1 MNSILA
7 LPNELVLHVLRF
19 TDPDDLENLS
29 QIKLNWYRAAI
40 PLLRLHIERKRQYSY
55 LSGRNHYWPDV
66 VVSILR
72 DPDVAY
78 YVRHLEV
85 DYDTTTALYNKSGRS
100 SSRSYL
106 HEGSYLQVSSYLH
119 VGSSDAKMIEE
130 SVESSLLPLFGPR
143 FDLRAY
149 INNIRWRDN
158 ALATMLLY
166 TLLPRLQTLT
176 VVCLKE
182 QDGELVSRTVQAI
195 ANAHHKNPENLKM
208 SALGE
213 LRYVDFHSHRKPPVL
228 MTWESIVNA
237 GYLYAFM
244 TLPQISAF
252 KFTNLRMPLLPQN
265 AALSAS
271 HLTSLI
277 FVDYVTEQEG
287 ICSLLARVPCLRRF
301 CFLQRHIK
309 PAVDCNLIFSTLRE
323 YHARSLQLIAFN
335 ANLKVHS
342 NLSVDLSAF
351 EDLRMAYIPSA
362 FLRST
367 LSCSLGAAILPK
379 LRILSV
385 PTEDSSVSDSPTFFL
400 SLLDEEWFLCP
411 CLLSLLVLDGSY
423 ETSAA
428 TTANRETLQ
437 DMLAAKGLSLIT
449 KEYDFVTEVLGALD
463 EEWRAYI

>member
-1 MNSILA
+1 MTSILA
-7 LPNELVLHVLRF
+7 LPNELVLHVLKF
-19 TDPDDLENLS
+19 TDLADLENLS

-55 LSGRNHYWPDV
+55 LSGRNHLWRDV
-66 VVSILR
+66 VISILR

-85 DYDTTTALYNKSGRS
+85 DYNTTTAQYKLSRRS
-100 SSRSYL
+100 SGLKYQHRL
-106 HEGSYLQVSSYLH
+106 P

-130 SVESSLLPLFGPR
+130 RIKSSLSPLLAPR
-143 FDLRAY
+143 FDLQAY
-149 INNIRWRDN
+149 TADMNVTDE

-166 TLLPRLQTLT
+166 TLLPKLQTLT
-176 VVCLKE
+176 VICFIRRDAGL
-182 QDGELVSRTVQAI
+182 LSRTVQAI
-195 ANAHHKNPENLKM
+195 ANAHRNNPENLKI

-213 LRYVDFHSHRKPPVL
+213 LKYVDFHSHQEPPVL
-228 MTWESIVNA
+228 WSWDSIVTA
-237 GYLYAFM
+237 DYLYAFM

-252 KFTNLRMPLLPQN
+252 KFTNLKMPLLAQD
-265 AALSAS
+265 AALSAY

-277 FVDYVTEQEG
+277 FVDYAMEQDG

-301 CFLQRHIK
+301 CYLQKHIK
-309 PAVDCNLIFSTLRE
+309 IAVDCDLIFSTLRTH
-323 YHARSLQLIAFN
+323 HARSVRLIAFD
-335 ANLKVHS
+335 ANLKSHS
-342 NLSVDLSAF
+342 SISVNLSAF
-351 EDLRMAYIPSA
+351 EDLRMAYIPWA

-379 LRILSV
+379 LRILSI
-385 PTEDSSVSDSPTFFL
+385 PTEDSSISDAPKFFL
-400 SLLDEEWFLCP
+400 SLLDEEWYSCP

-423 ETSAA
+423 GTPAA
-428 TTANRETLQ
+428 NKESLQ

-449 KEYDFVTEVLGALD
+449 EEHDFATQILGALD